1 MEGIFNVTRNVQMSV
16 NLLTIPAIWAVYG
29 PWGVVAIVVSFVGTF
44 VLTWLFGY
52 SDKKMEKESK

>member
-1 MEGIFNVTRNVQMSV
+1 MSV

-29 PWGVVAIVVSFVGTF
+29 PWGVVAIVVSFVGSF

-52 SDKKMEKESK
+52 CDKMLEKESK